1 MRKVKRGKRLAQLA
15 LNKPLPILRFDI
27 SEYNEH
33 LLRAPSNR
41 SIEFCKKTIDIHTNL
56 LKLSAAEANSVCLA
70 SNQVML
76 DSSLIAI
83 HRKIKAN

>member
-1 MRKVKRGKRLAQLA
+1 MRKVKRGNRLAQLA
-15 LNKPLPILRFDI
+15 FNKPLPIVRFDI
-27 SEYNEH
+27 SEFSGN

-41 SIEFCKKTIDIHTNL
+41 SIDFCKKTINL
-56 LKLSAAEANSVCLA
+56 HKNILKLSAAEANSVCLA

-83 HRKIKAN
+83 HKKIKEN